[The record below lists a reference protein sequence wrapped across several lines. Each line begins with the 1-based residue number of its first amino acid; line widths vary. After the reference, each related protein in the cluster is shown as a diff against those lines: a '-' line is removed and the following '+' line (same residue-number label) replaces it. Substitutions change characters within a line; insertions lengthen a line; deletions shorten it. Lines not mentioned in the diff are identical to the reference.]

1 MFFFSGL
8 FGDVEQISHFDSYHP
23 VGSTGEIIFLGAVV
37 EIGEAIVIASFYLE
51 MADFGAQFYTEAGR
65 YTIIE
70 LVFHIHVMLFGG
82 KVGIVFPRTA
92 LCCSAFAAAVSAAPV
107 TTQGTGVGKHGDVTV
122 AVTFDSGK
130 IKDIKIVKQQENP
143 VLAAKVFTDLKQHV
157 IDTNSVQLDAISGAT
172 FSSKGFLDAVAD
184 AAKKAGVTLSKADKK
199 AIKKAV
205 KALPKE
211 SSYDVVVIGAGGAGF
226 SAAIEAKNAGAN
238 VVLLEKMPAVGGN
251 SLISGAEMNAAKN
264 WVQPKLGINDDSPE
278 LHAEDTYKGGDMKGD
293 MNVIKVMTHNALDA
307 AKWCRDYL
315 GVRFEDD
322 NLFFFGGHS
331 RKRALIPV
339 GHTGTEF
346 ITKFQA
352 KADEL
357 GIPVITNMKAE
368 ELIKDKS
375 GRVVGVKA
383 TMNGASYTF
392 NAKGGVVLATGGFGA
407 NPEMVKKYNPK
418 IDERFKTTD
427 APGTTGEALYMA
439 ERAGAQLVNMGYIQ
453 TYPICDPISGVIELI
468 ADARFDGA
476 IMLNQEGKRFVEELQ
491 RRDVLSEAILKQT
504 GGYCWVL
511 WNDKIGSISN
521 TVKEHPTEYEAF
533 TKQGIMATCDDL
545 KCVADFTKIPF
556 DSLKGTVNRVSSM
569 TGKGNDKDFNH
580 RSGLVD
586 MTQGKYYVIKA
597 VPSVHHTMGG
607 VRINEKAQALTAE
620 GKAIPGLWAAGEV
633 TGVTHGTNRLG
644 GNAYTDIIV
653 FGRIAGKAAAEAA
666 K

>member
-1 MFFFSGL
+1 MHFSRALIAGL
-8 FGDVEQISHFDSYHP
+8 V
-23 VGSTGEIIFLGAVV
+23 
-37 EIGEAIVIASFYLE
+37 
-51 MADFGAQFYTEAGR
+51 
-65 YTIIE
+65 
-70 LVFHIHVMLFGG
+70 
-82 KVGIVFPRTA
+82 
-92 LCCSAFAAAVSAAPV
+92 CSVFAAAVSAAPV

-199 AIKKAV
+199 AIKKV
-205 KALPKE
+205 VRTLPKE
-211 SSYDVVVIGAGGAGF
+211 STYDVVVIGAGGAGF

>member
-1 MFFFSGL
+1 MHFSRALIAGL
-8 FGDVEQISHFDSYHP
+8 V
-23 VGSTGEIIFLGAVV
+23 
-37 EIGEAIVIASFYLE
+37 
-51 MADFGAQFYTEAGR
+51 
-65 YTIIE
+65 
-70 LVFHIHVMLFGG
+70 
-82 KVGIVFPRTA
+82 
-92 LCCSAFAAAVSAAPV
+92 CSAFAAAVSAAPV

-199 AIKKAV
+199 AIKKVV
-205 KALPKE
+205 KTLPKE
-211 SSYDVVVIGAGGAGF
+211 STYDVVVIGAGGAGF

-357 GIPVITNMKAE
+357 GISVITNMKAE

>member
-1 MFFFSGL
+1 MQFSRALIAGL
-8 FGDVEQISHFDSYHP
+8 V
-23 VGSTGEIIFLGAVV
+23 
-37 EIGEAIVIASFYLE
+37 
-51 MADFGAQFYTEAGR
+51 
-65 YTIIE
+65 
-70 LVFHIHVMLFGG
+70 
-82 KVGIVFPRTA
+82 
-92 LCCSAFAAAVSAAPV
+92 CSAFAAAVSAAPV

-633 TGVTHGTNRLG
+633 TGATHGTNRLG

>member
-1 MFFFSGL
+1 MK
-8 FGDVEQISHFDSYHP
+8 
-23 VGSTGEIIFLGAVV
+23 STMIKSAVAMV
-37 EIGEAIVIASFYLE
+37 FA
-51 MADFGAQFYTEAGR
+51 AG
-65 YTIIE
+65 
-70 LVFHIHVMLFGG
+70 
-82 KVGIVFPRTA
+82 
-92 LCCSAFAAAVSAAPV
+92 FAAASMAAPV
-107 TTQGTGVGKHGDVTV
+107 TAEGTGVGKHGDITV
-122 AVTFDSGK
+122 AVTFDAGK
-130 IKDIKIVKQQENP
+130 IQDIKIVKNAENP
-143 VLAAKVFTDLKQHV
+143 ILAKKVFTDLKDQV
-157 IDTNSVQLDAISGAT
+157 VALSSTDVDLISGAT
-172 FSSKGFLDAVAD
+172 FSAKGFIDAVND
-184 AAKKAGVTLSKADKK
+184 AAKKAGVTLAKADKK
-199 AIKKAV
+199 ALKKAAR
-205 KALPKE
+205 KLPKT
-211 SSYDVVVIGAGGAGF
+211 SNYDVVVIGAGGAGF
-226 SAAIEAKNAGAN
+226 SAAITARNAGAN

-278 LHAEDTYKGGDMKGD
+278 LHAEDTFKGGDGKGD
-293 MNVIKVMTHNALDA
+293 MKVINVMTHQALDA

-346 ITKFQA
+346 IAKFQA

-368 ELIKDKS
+368 ELIKDKD

-383 TMNGASYTF
+383 TMDGSEYTF

-453 TYPICDPISGVIELI
+453 TYPICDPISGAIELI

-491 RRDVLSEAILKQT
+491 RRDVLSEAILNQT
-504 GGYCWVL
+504 GRYCWVL

-521 TVKEHPTEYEAF
+521 TVKAHANEYEAF
-533 TKQGIMATCDDL
+533 TKQGIMTTCDDL
-545 KCVADFTKIPF
+545 KCIADFTKIPF
-556 DSLKGTVNRVSSM
+556 DQLQKTVKRVSDM
-569 TGKGNDKDFNH
+569 AGKGNDKDFNH
-580 RSGLVD
+580 RAGLMD
-586 MTQGKYYVIKA
+586 MQQGKYYVIKA
-597 VPSVHHTMGG
+597 VPSTHHTMGG
-607 VRINEKAQALTAE
+607 VRINEKAEALTAE
-620 GKAIPGLWAAGEV
+620 GKVIPGLWAAGEV

-653 FGRIAGKAAAEAA
+653 FGRIAGEAAAKAA

>member
-1 MFFFSGL
+1 MK
-8 FGDVEQISHFDSYHP
+8 
-23 VGSTGEIIFLGAVV
+23 STMIKSAVAMV
-37 EIGEAIVIASFYLE
+37 FA
-51 MADFGAQFYTEAGR
+51 AG
-65 YTIIE
+65 
-70 LVFHIHVMLFGG
+70 
-82 KVGIVFPRTA
+82 
-92 LCCSAFAAAVSAAPV
+92 FAAASMAAPV
-107 TTQGTGVGKHGDVTV
+107 TAEGTGVGKHGDITV
-122 AVTFDSGK
+122 AVTFDAGK
-130 IKDIKIVKQQENP
+130 IQDIKIVKNAENP
-143 VLAAKVFTDLKQHV
+143 ILAKKVFTDLKDQV
-157 IDTNSVQLDAISGAT
+157 VALSSTDVDLISGAT
-172 FSSKGFLDAVAD
+172 FSAKGFIDAVND
-184 AAKKAGVTLSKADKK
+184 AAKKAGVTLAKADKK
-199 AIKKAV
+199 ALKKA
-205 KALPKE
+205 ARELPKT
-211 SSYDVVVIGAGGAGF
+211 SNYDVVVIGAGGAGF
-226 SAAIEAKNAGAN
+226 SAAITARSAGAN

-251 SLISGAEMNAAKN
+251 SLISGAEMNVARN

-278 LHAEDTYKGGDMKGD
+278 LHAQDTFKGGDGKGD
-293 MNVIKVMTHNALDA
+293 MKVINVMTHQALDA

-346 ITKFQA
+346 IAKFQA

-368 ELIKDKS
+368 ELIKNKD

-383 TMNGASYTF
+383 TMDGSEYTF

-427 APGTTGEALYMA
+427 APGSTGEALYMA

-453 TYPICDPISGVIELI
+453 TYPICDPISGAIELI

-491 RRDVLSEAILKQT
+491 RRDVLSEAILNQT
-504 GGYCWVL
+504 GQYCWVL
-511 WNDKIGSISN
+511 WNDNIGKISN
-521 TVKEHPTEYEAF
+521 TVKAHANEYEAF
-533 TKQGIMATCDDL
+533 TKQGVMATCDDL
-545 KCVADFTKIPF
+545 KCIADFTKIPF
-556 DSLKGTVNRVSSM
+556 DQLQKTVKRVSDM
-569 TGKGNDKDFNH
+569 AGKGNDKDFNH
-580 RSGLVD
+580 RAGLMD
-586 MTQGKYYVIKA
+586 MQQGKYYVIKA
-597 VPSVHHTMGG
+597 VPSTHHTMGG
-607 VRINEKAQALTAE
+607 VRINEKAEALTAE
-620 GKAIPGLWAAGEV
+620 GKVIPGLWAAGEV

-653 FGRIAGKAAAEAA
+653 FGRIAGEAAAKAA

>member
-1 MFFFSGL
+1 MQFSRALIAGL
-8 FGDVEQISHFDSYHP
+8 V
-23 VGSTGEIIFLGAVV
+23 
-37 EIGEAIVIASFYLE
+37 
-51 MADFGAQFYTEAGR
+51 
-65 YTIIE
+65 
-70 LVFHIHVMLFGG
+70 
-82 KVGIVFPRTA
+82 
-92 LCCSAFAAAVSAAPV
+92 CSAFAAAVSAAPV

-199 AIKKAV
+199 AIKKVV
-205 KALPKE
+205 KTLPKE

-556 DSLKGTVNRVSSM
+556 DSLKSTVNRVSSM

>member
-1 MFFFSGL
+1 MFKKTLLS
-8 FGDVEQISHFDSYHP
+8 
-23 VGSTGEIIFLGAVV
+23 
-37 EIGEAIVIASFYLE
+37 
-51 MADFGAQFYTEAGR
+51 
-65 YTIIE
+65 
-70 LVFHIHVMLFGG
+70 
-82 KVGIVFPRTA
+82 
-92 LCCSAFAAAVSAAPV
+92 AAALLAAGTLSASVFAAPV
-107 TTQGTGVGKHGDVTV
+107 TAEGTGVGKHGDITV
-122 AVTFDSGK
+122 AVTFDAGK
-130 IKDIKIVKQQENP
+130 IQDIKIVKNAENP
-143 VLAAKVFTDLKQHV
+143 ILAKKVFTDLKDQV
-157 IDTNSVQLDAISGAT
+157 VALSSTDVDLVSGAT
-172 FSSKGFLDAVAD
+172 FSAKGFIDAVND
-184 AAKKAGVTLSKADKK
+184 AAKKAGVTLAKADKK
-199 AIKKAV
+199 ALKKA
-205 KALPKE
+205 ARELPKT
-211 SSYDVVVIGAGGAGF
+211 SNYDVVVIGAGGAGF
-226 SAAIEAKNAGAN
+226 SAAITARNAGAN

-251 SLISGAEMNAAKN
+251 SLISGAEMNVAKN

-278 LHAEDTYKGGDMKGD
+278 LHAQDTFKGGDGKGD
-293 MNVIKVMTHNALDA
+293 MKVINVMTHEALDA

-346 ITKFQA
+346 IAKFQA

-368 ELIKDKS
+368 ELIKDKD

-383 TMNGASYTF
+383 TMDGSEYTF

-453 TYPICDPISGVIELI
+453 TYPICDPISGAIELI

-491 RRDVLSEAILKQT
+491 RRDVMSKAILEQT
-504 GGYCWVL
+504 GKYCYAIFNGEIEKRSHAITHHQDEVE
-511 WNDKIGSISN
+511 
-521 TVKEHPTEYEAF
+521 VF
-533 TKQGIMATCDDL
+533 TKTGILHKADTIEGI
-545 KCVADFTKIPF
+545 ADFFKIPV
-556 DSLKGTVNRVSSM
+556 DNLKATIARVNEFAR
-569 TGKGNDKDFNH
+569 TGKDLDFNY
-580 RSGLVD
+580 RSRFVD
-586 MTQGKYYVIKA
+586 LSTGPYWIYRG

-607 VRINEKAQALTAE
+607 LKINPKAEVLDAND
-620 GKAIPGLWAAGEV
+620 KPIPGLWAAGEV
-633 TGVTHGTNRLG
+633 TGCTHGTNRLG
-644 GNAYTDIIV
+644 SNAYTDIIV
-653 FGRIAGKAAAEAA
+653 FGRIAGAEAA

>member
-1 MFFFSGL
+1 MKSTMIKSAVAMVFA
-8 FGDVEQISHFDSYHP
+8 
-23 VGSTGEIIFLGAVV
+23 VG
-37 EIGEAIVIASFYLE
+37 
-51 MADFGAQFYTEAGR
+51 
-65 YTIIE
+65 
-70 LVFHIHVMLFGG
+70 
-82 KVGIVFPRTA
+82 
-92 LCCSAFAAAVSAAPV
+92 FAAASMAAPV
-107 TTQGTGVGKHGDVTV
+107 TAEGTGVGKHGDITV
-122 AVTFDSGK
+122 AVTFDAGK
-130 IKDIKIVKQQENP
+130 IQDIKIVKNAENP
-143 VLAAKVFTDLKQHV
+143 ILAKKVFTDLKDQV
-157 IDTNSVQLDAISGAT
+157 VALSSTDVDLISGAT
-172 FSSKGFLDAVAD
+172 FSAKGFIDAVND
-184 AAKKAGVTLSKADKK
+184 AAKKAGVTLAKADKK
-199 AIKKAV
+199 ALKKAAR
-205 KALPKE
+205 KLPKT
-211 SSYDVVVIGAGGAGF
+211 SNYDVVVIGAGGAGF
-226 SAAIEAKNAGAN
+226 SAAITARNAGAN

-278 LHAEDTYKGGDMKGD
+278 LHAEDTFKGGDGKGD
-293 MNVIKVMTHNALDA
+293 MKVINVMTHQALDA

-346 ITKFQA
+346 IAKFQA

-368 ELIKDKS
+368 ELIKNKD

-383 TMNGASYTF
+383 TMDGSEYTF

-439 ERAGAQLVNMGYIQ
+439 ERAGAELVNMGYIQ
-453 TYPICDPISGVIELI
+453 TYPICDPLSGAIELI

-491 RRDVLSEAILKQT
+491 RRDVLSEAILNQT
-504 GGYCWVL
+504 GRYCWVL
-511 WNDKIGSISN
+511 WNDNIGKISN
-521 TVKEHPTEYEAF
+521 TVKAHANEYEAF
-533 TKQGIMATCDDL
+533 TKQGIMTTCDDL
-545 KCVADFTKIPF
+545 KCIADFTKIPF
-556 DSLKGTVNRVSSM
+556 DQLQKTVKRVSDM
-569 TGKGNDKDFNH
+569 AGKGNDKDFNH
-580 RSGLVD
+580 RAGLMD
-586 MTQGKYYVIKA
+586 MQQGKYYVIKA
-597 VPSVHHTMGG
+597 VPSTHHTMGG
-607 VRINEKAQALTAE
+607 VRINEKAEALTAE
-620 GKAIPGLWAAGEV
+620 GKVIPGLWAAGEV

-653 FGRIAGKAAAEAA
+653 FGRIAGEAAAKAA

>member
-1 MFFFSGL
+1 MQFSRALIAGL
-8 FGDVEQISHFDSYHP
+8 V
-23 VGSTGEIIFLGAVV
+23 
-37 EIGEAIVIASFYLE
+37 
-51 MADFGAQFYTEAGR
+51 
-65 YTIIE
+65 
-70 LVFHIHVMLFGG
+70 
-82 KVGIVFPRTA
+82 
-92 LCCSAFAAAVSAAPV
+92 CSAFAAAVSAAPV

-620 GKAIPGLWAAGEV
+620 SKAIPGLWAAGEV

>member
-1 MFFFSGL
+1 MK
-8 FGDVEQISHFDSYHP
+8 
-23 VGSTGEIIFLGAVV
+23 STMIKSAVAMV
-37 EIGEAIVIASFYLE
+37 FA
-51 MADFGAQFYTEAGR
+51 AG
-65 YTIIE
+65 
-70 LVFHIHVMLFGG
+70 
-82 KVGIVFPRTA
+82 
-92 LCCSAFAAAVSAAPV
+92 FAAASMAAPV
-107 TTQGTGVGKHGDVTV
+107 TAEGTGVGKHGDITV
-122 AVTFDSGK
+122 AVTFDAGK
-130 IKDIKIVKQQENP
+130 IQDIKIVKNAENP
-143 VLAAKVFTDLKQHV
+143 ILAKKVFTDLKDQV
-157 IDTNSVQLDAISGAT
+157 VALSSTDVDLVSGAT
-172 FSSKGFLDAVAD
+172 FSAKGFIDAVND
-184 AAKKAGVTLSKADKK
+184 AAKKAGVTLAKADKK
-199 AIKKAV
+199 ALKKA
-205 KALPKE
+205 ARELPKT
-211 SSYDVVVIGAGGAGF
+211 SNYDVVVIGAGGAGF
-226 SAAIEAKNAGAN
+226 SAAITARNAGAN

-251 SLISGAEMNAAKN
+251 SLISGAEMNVARN

-278 LHAEDTYKGGDMKGD
+278 LHAQDTYKGGDGKGD
-293 MNVIKVMTHNALDA
+293 MKVINVMTHEALDA

-346 ITKFQA
+346 IAKFQA

-368 ELIKDKS
+368 ELIKDKD

-383 TMNGASYTF
+383 TMDGSEYTF

-453 TYPICDPISGVIELI
+453 TYPICDPISGAIELI

-491 RRDVLSEAILKQT
+491 RRDVLSEAILNQT
-504 GGYCWVL
+504 GRYCWVL

-521 TVKEHPTEYEAF
+521 TVKAHANEYEAF
-533 TKQGIMATCDDL
+533 TKQGVMTTCDDL
-545 KCVADFTKIPF
+545 KCIADFTKIPF
-556 DSLKGTVNRVSSM
+556 DQLRKTVKRVSDM
-569 TGKGNDKDFNH
+569 AGKGNDKDFNH

-586 MTQGKYYVIKA
+586 MQQGKYYVIKA
-597 VPSVHHTMGG
+597 VPSTHHTMGG
-607 VRINEKAQALTAE
+607 VRINEKAEALTAE
-620 GKAIPGLWAAGEV
+620 GKVIPGLWAAGEV

-653 FGRIAGKAAAEAA
+653 FGRIVGEAAAKAA

>member
-1 MFFFSGL
+1 MKSTMIKSAVAMVFA
-8 FGDVEQISHFDSYHP
+8 
-23 VGSTGEIIFLGAVV
+23 VG
-37 EIGEAIVIASFYLE
+37 
-51 MADFGAQFYTEAGR
+51 
-65 YTIIE
+65 
-70 LVFHIHVMLFGG
+70 
-82 KVGIVFPRTA
+82 
-92 LCCSAFAAAVSAAPV
+92 FAAASMAAPV
-107 TTQGTGVGKHGDVTV
+107 TAEGTGVGKHGDITV
-122 AVTFDSGK
+122 AVTFDAGK
-130 IKDIKIVKQQENP
+130 IQDIKIVKNAENP
-143 VLAAKVFTDLKQHV
+143 ILAKKVFTDLKDQV
-157 IDTNSVQLDAISGAT
+157 VALSSTDVDLISGAT
-172 FSSKGFLDAVAD
+172 FSAKGFIDAVND
-184 AAKKAGVTLSKADKK
+184 AAKKAGVTLAKADKK
-199 AIKKAV
+199 ALKKA
-205 KALPKE
+205 ARELPKT
-211 SSYDVVVIGAGGAGF
+211 SNYDVVVIGAGGAGF
-226 SAAIEAKNAGAN
+226 SAAITAKNAGAN

-251 SLISGAEMNAAKN
+251 SLISGAEMNVAKN

-278 LHAEDTYKGGDMKGD
+278 LHAQDTFKGGDGKGD
-293 MNVIKVMTHNALDA
+293 MKVINVMTHEALDA

-346 ITKFQA
+346 IAKFQA

-368 ELIKDKS
+368 ELIKDKD

-383 TMNGASYTF
+383 TMDGSEYTF

-427 APGTTGEALYMA
+427 APGSTGEALYMA
-439 ERAGAQLVNMGYIQ
+439 ERAGAELVNMGYIQ
-453 TYPICDPISGVIELI
+453 TYPICDPLSGAIELI

-491 RRDVLSEAILKQT
+491 RRDVLSEAILNQT
-504 GGYCWVL
+504 GRYCWVL

-521 TVKEHPTEYEAF
+521 TVKAHANEYEAF
-533 TKQGIMATCDDL
+533 TKQGIMTTCDDL
-545 KCVADFTKIPF
+545 KCIADFTKIPF
-556 DSLKGTVNRVSSM
+556 DQLQKTVKRVSDM
-569 TGKGNDKDFNH
+569 AGKGNDKDFNH
-580 RSGLVD
+580 RAGLMD
-586 MTQGKYYVIKA
+586 MQQGKYYVIKA
-597 VPSVHHTMGG
+597 VPSTHHTMGG
-607 VRINEKAQALTAE
+607 VRINEKAEALTAE
-620 GKAIPGLWAAGEV
+620 GKVIPGLWAAGEV

-653 FGRIAGKAAAEAA
+653 FGRIAGEAAAKAA

>member
-1 MFFFSGL
+1 MHFSRALIAGL
-8 FGDVEQISHFDSYHP
+8 V
-23 VGSTGEIIFLGAVV
+23 
-37 EIGEAIVIASFYLE
+37 
-51 MADFGAQFYTEAGR
+51 
-65 YTIIE
+65 
-70 LVFHIHVMLFGG
+70 
-82 KVGIVFPRTA
+82 
-92 LCCSAFAAAVSAAPV
+92 CSAFAAAVSAAPV

-315 GVRFEDD
+315 GVRFEDG

>member
-1 MFFFSGL
+1 MK
-8 FGDVEQISHFDSYHP
+8 
-23 VGSTGEIIFLGAVV
+23 STMIKSAVAMV
-37 EIGEAIVIASFYLE
+37 FA
-51 MADFGAQFYTEAGR
+51 AG
-65 YTIIE
+65 
-70 LVFHIHVMLFGG
+70 
-82 KVGIVFPRTA
+82 
-92 LCCSAFAAAVSAAPV
+92 FAAASMAAPV
-107 TTQGTGVGKHGDVTV
+107 TAEGTGVGKHGDITV
-122 AVTFDSGK
+122 AVTFDAGK
-130 IKDIKIVKQQENP
+130 ILDIKIVKNAENP
-143 VLAAKVFTDLKQHV
+143 ILAKKVFTDLKDQV
-157 IDTNSVQLDAISGAT
+157 VALSSTDVDLISGAT
-172 FSSKGFLDAVAD
+172 FSAKGFIDAVND
-184 AAKKAGVTLSKADKK
+184 AAKKAGVTLAKADKK
-199 AIKKAV
+199 ALKKAAR
-205 KALPKE
+205 KLPKT
-211 SSYDVVVIGAGGAGF
+211 SNYDVVVIGAGGAGF
-226 SAAIEAKNAGAN
+226 SAAITARNAGAN

-278 LHAEDTYKGGDMKGD
+278 LHAEDTFKGGDGKGD
-293 MNVIKVMTHNALDA
+293 MKVINVMTHQALDA

-346 ITKFQA
+346 IAKFQA

-368 ELIKDKS
+368 ELIKNKD

-383 TMNGASYTF
+383 TMDGSEYTF

-427 APGTTGEALYMA
+427 APGSTGEALYMA
-439 ERAGAQLVNMGYIQ
+439 ERAGAELVNMGYIQ
-453 TYPICDPISGVIELI
+453 TYPICDPLSGAIELI

-491 RRDVLSEAILKQT
+491 RRDVLSEAILNQT
-504 GGYCWVL
+504 GQYCWVL
-511 WNDKIGSISN
+511 WNDNIGKISN
-521 TVKEHPTEYEAF
+521 TVKAHANEYEAF
-533 TKQGIMATCDDL
+533 TKQGIMTTCDDL
-545 KCVADFTKIPF
+545 KCIADFTKIPF
-556 DSLKGTVNRVSSM
+556 DQLQKTVKRVSDM
-569 TGKGNDKDFNH
+569 AGKGNDKDFNH
-580 RSGLVD
+580 RAGLMD
-586 MTQGKYYVIKA
+586 MQQGKYYVIKA
-597 VPSVHHTMGG
+597 VPSTHHTMGG
-607 VRINEKAQALTAE
+607 VRINEKAEALTAE
-620 GKAIPGLWAAGEV
+620 GKVIPGLWAAGEV

-653 FGRIAGKAAAEAA
+653 FGRIAGEAAAKAA

>member
-1 MFFFSGL
+1 MK
-8 FGDVEQISHFDSYHP
+8 
-23 VGSTGEIIFLGAVV
+23 STMIKSAVAMV
-37 EIGEAIVIASFYLE
+37 
-51 MADFGAQFYTEAGR
+51 
-65 YTIIE
+65 
-70 LVFHIHVMLFGG
+70 
-82 KVGIVFPRTA
+82 
-92 LCCSAFAAAVSAAPV
+92 FAAGFATASMAAPV
-107 TTQGTGVGKHGDVTV
+107 TAEGTGVGKHGDITV
-122 AVTFDSGK
+122 AVTFDAGK
-130 IKDIKIVKQQENP
+130 IQDIKIVKNAENP
-143 VLAAKVFTDLKQHV
+143 ILAKKVFTDLKDQV
-157 IDTNSVQLDAISGAT
+157 VALSSTDVDLISGAT
-172 FSSKGFLDAVAD
+172 FSAKGFIDAVND
-184 AAKKAGVTLSKADKK
+184 AAKKAGVTLAKADKK
-199 AIKKAV
+199 ALKKA
-205 KALPKE
+205 ARELPKT
-211 SSYDVVVIGAGGAGF
+211 SNYDVVVIGAGGAGF
-226 SAAIEAKNAGAN
+226 SAAITAKNAGAN

-251 SLISGAEMNAAKN
+251 SLISGAEMNVAKN

-278 LHAEDTYKGGDMKGD
+278 LHAQDTFKGGDGKGD
-293 MNVIKVMTHNALDA
+293 MKVINVMTHEALDA

-346 ITKFQA
+346 IAKFQA

-368 ELIKDKS
+368 ELIKNKD

-383 TMNGASYTF
+383 TMDGSEYTF

-453 TYPICDPISGVIELI
+453 TYPICDPISGAIELI

-491 RRDVLSEAILKQT
+491 RRDVLSEAILNQT
-504 GGYCWVL
+504 GQYCWVL
-511 WNDKIGSISN
+511 WNDNIGKISN
-521 TVKEHPTEYEAF
+521 TVKAHANEYEAF
-533 TKQGIMATCDDL
+533 TKQGIMTTCDDL
-545 KCVADFTKIPF
+545 KCIADFTKIPF
-556 DSLKGTVNRVSSM
+556 DQLQKTVKRVSDM
-569 TGKGNDKDFNH
+569 AGKGNDKDFNH
-580 RSGLVD
+580 RAGLMD
-586 MTQGKYYVIKA
+586 MQQGKYYVIKA
-597 VPSVHHTMGG
+597 VPSTHHTMGG
-607 VRINEKAQALTAE
+607 VRINEKAEALTAE
-620 GKAIPGLWAAGEV
+620 GKVIPGLWAAGEV

-653 FGRIAGKAAAEAA
+653 FGRIAGEAAAKAA

>member
-1 MFFFSGL
+1 MMKK
-8 FGDVEQISHFDSYHP
+8 
-23 VGSTGEIIFLGAVV
+23 T
-37 EIGEAIVIASFYLE
+37 
-51 MADFGAQFYTEAGR
+51 
-65 YTIIE
+65 
-70 LVFHIHVMLFGG
+70 LV
-82 KVGIVFPRTA
+82 TA
-92 LCCSAFAAAVSAAPV
+92 LIATVFAGGAMAAAVTAE
-107 TTQGTGVGKHGDVTV
+107 GTGVGKHGDVTV
-122 AVTFDSGK
+122 SVTFDGGK
-130 IKDIKIVKQQENP
+130 ITDIKVVKEQENK
-143 VLAAKVFTDLKQHV
+143 VLARGVYTDLKDQV
-157 IDTNSVQLDAISGAT
+157 IATNSADLDVISGAT
-172 FSSKGFLDAVAD
+172 FTSKGFLDAVKD

-199 AIKKAV
+199 AIKKVA
-205 KALPKE
+205 KDLPKT
-211 SSYDVVVIGAGGAGF
+211 SSYDVVVVGAGGAGF

-293 MNVIKVMTHNALDA
+293 MKVINVMTHNALDA
-307 AKWCRDYL
+307 ALWCRDYL

-357 GIPVITNMKAE
+357 GIPVITNMKMTD
-368 ELIKDKS
+368 LILDKD
-375 GRVVGVKA
+375 GRVSGVKA
-383 TMNGASYTF
+383 TMNGAEYTF

-407 NPEMVKKYNPK
+407 NKEMVKKYNPK
-418 IDERFKTTD
+418 IDERFMTTD
-427 APGTTGEALYMA
+427 APGTTGEALYIA
-439 ERAGAQLVNMGYIQ
+439 EKAGAELVNMGYIQ

-468 ADARFDGA
+468 ADSRFDGA
-476 IMLNQEGKRFVEELQ
+476 IMLNQEGKRFVEELD

-511 WNDKIGSISN
+511 WNDNIGKISN
-521 TVKEHPTEYEAF
+521 TVGTHTTEYEAF

-545 KCVADFTKIPF
+545 KCIADFTKIPF
-556 DSLKGTVNRVSSM
+556 DQLKKTVDRVSSM
-569 TGKGNDKDFNH
+569 AGKGNDKDFNH
-580 RSGLVD
+580 RGGLMD
-586 MTQGKYYVIKA
+586 MSQGKYYVIKA
-597 VPSVHHTMGG
+597 VPSTHHTMGG
-607 VRINEKAQALTAE
+607 IRINEKAQALTKE
-620 GKAIPGLWAAGEV
+620 GKVIPGLWAAGEV

>member
-1 MFFFSGL
+1 MK
-8 FGDVEQISHFDSYHP
+8 
-23 VGSTGEIIFLGAVV
+23 STMIKSAVAMV
-37 EIGEAIVIASFYLE
+37 FA
-51 MADFGAQFYTEAGR
+51 AG
-65 YTIIE
+65 
-70 LVFHIHVMLFGG
+70 
-82 KVGIVFPRTA
+82 
-92 LCCSAFAAAVSAAPV
+92 FAAASMAAPV
-107 TTQGTGVGKHGDVTV
+107 TAEGTGVGKHGDITV
-122 AVTFDSGK
+122 AVTFDAGK
-130 IKDIKIVKQQENP
+130 IQDIKIVKNAENP
-143 VLAAKVFTDLKQHV
+143 ILAKKVFTDLKDQV
-157 IDTNSVQLDAISGAT
+157 VALSSTDVDLISGAT
-172 FSSKGFLDAVAD
+172 FSAKGFIDAVND
-184 AAKKAGVTLSKADKK
+184 AAKKAGVTLAKADKK
-199 AIKKAV
+199 ALKKA
-205 KALPKE
+205 ARELPKT
-211 SSYDVVVIGAGGAGF
+211 SNYGVVVIGAGGAGF
-226 SAAIEAKNAGAN
+226 SAAITAKNAGAN

-251 SLISGAEMNAAKN
+251 SLISGAEMNVARN

-278 LHAEDTYKGGDMKGD
+278 LHAQDTFKGGDGKGD
-293 MNVIKVMTHNALDA
+293 MKVINVMTHEALDA

-346 ITKFQA
+346 IAKFQA

-368 ELIKDKS
+368 ELIKDKD

-383 TMNGASYTF
+383 TMDGSEYTF

-439 ERAGAQLVNMGYIQ
+439 ERAGAELVNMGYIQ
-453 TYPICDPISGVIELI
+453 TYPICDPLSGAIELI

-491 RRDVLSEAILKQT
+491 RRDVLSEAILNQT
-504 GGYCWVL
+504 GRYCWVL

-521 TVKEHPTEYEAF
+521 TVKAHANEYEAF
-533 TKQGIMATCDDL
+533 TKQGIMTTCDDL
-545 KCVADFTKIPF
+545 KCIADFTKIPF
-556 DSLKGTVNRVSSM
+556 DQLQKTVKRVSDM
-569 TGKGNDKDFNH
+569 AGKGNDKDFNH
-580 RSGLVD
+580 RAGLMD
-586 MTQGKYYVIKA
+586 MQQGKYYVIKA
-597 VPSVHHTMGG
+597 VPSTHHTMGG
-607 VRINEKAQALTAE
+607 VRINEKAEALTAE
-620 GKAIPGLWAAGEV
+620 GKVIPGLWAAGEV

-653 FGRIAGKAAAEAA
+653 FGRIAGEAAAKAA

>member
-1 MFFFSGL
+1 MK
-8 FGDVEQISHFDSYHP
+8 
-23 VGSTGEIIFLGAVV
+23 STMIKSAVAMV
-37 EIGEAIVIASFYLE
+37 FA
-51 MADFGAQFYTEAGR
+51 AG
-65 YTIIE
+65 
-70 LVFHIHVMLFGG
+70 
-82 KVGIVFPRTA
+82 
-92 LCCSAFAAAVSAAPV
+92 FAAASMAAPV
-107 TTQGTGVGKHGDVTV
+107 TAEGTGVGKHGDITV
-122 AVTFDSGK
+122 AVTFDAGK
-130 IKDIKIVKQQENP
+130 IQDIKIVKNAENP
-143 VLAAKVFTDLKQHV
+143 ILAKKVFTDLKDQV
-157 IDTNSVQLDAISGAT
+157 VALSSTDVDLISGAT
-172 FSSKGFLDAVAD
+172 FSAKGFIDAVND
-184 AAKKAGVTLSKADKK
+184 AAKKAGVTLAKADKK
-199 AIKKAV
+199 ALKKAAR
-205 KALPKE
+205 KLPKT
-211 SSYDVVVIGAGGAGF
+211 SNYDVVVIGAGGAGF
-226 SAAIEAKNAGAN
+226 SAAITARNAGAN

-251 SLISGAEMNAAKN
+251 SLISGAEMNVAKN

-278 LHAEDTYKGGDMKGD
+278 LHAEDTFKGGDGKGD
-293 MNVIKVMTHNALDA
+293 MKVINVMTHQALDA

-346 ITKFQA
+346 IAKFQA

-368 ELIKDKS
+368 ELIKNKD

-383 TMNGASYTF
+383 TMDGSEYTF

-453 TYPICDPISGVIELI
+453 TYPICDPISGAIELI

-491 RRDVLSEAILKQT
+491 RRDVLSEAILNQT
-504 GGYCWVL
+504 GQYCWVL
-511 WNDKIGSISN
+511 WNDNIGKISN
-521 TVKEHPTEYEAF
+521 TVKAHANEYEAF
-533 TKQGIMATCDDL
+533 TKQGIMTTCDDL
-545 KCVADFTKIPF
+545 KCIADFTKIPF
-556 DSLKGTVNRVSSM
+556 DQLRKTVKRVSDM
-569 TGKGNDKDFNH
+569 AGKGNDKDFNH

-586 MTQGKYYVIKA
+586 MQQGKYYVIKA
-597 VPSVHHTMGG
+597 VPSTHHTMGG
-607 VRINEKAQALTAE
+607 VRINEKAEALTAE
-620 GKAIPGLWAAGEV
+620 GKVIPGLWAAGEV

-653 FGRIAGKAAAEAA
+653 FGRIAGEAAAKAA

>member
-1 MFFFSGL
+1 MKSTMIKSAVAMVFA
-8 FGDVEQISHFDSYHP
+8 
-23 VGSTGEIIFLGAVV
+23 VG
-37 EIGEAIVIASFYLE
+37 
-51 MADFGAQFYTEAGR
+51 
-65 YTIIE
+65 
-70 LVFHIHVMLFGG
+70 
-82 KVGIVFPRTA
+82 
-92 LCCSAFAAAVSAAPV
+92 FAAASMAAPV
-107 TTQGTGVGKHGDVTV
+107 TAEGTGVGKHGDITV
-122 AVTFDSGK
+122 AVTFDAGK
-130 IKDIKIVKQQENP
+130 IQDIKIVKNAENP
-143 VLAAKVFTDLKQHV
+143 ILAKKVFTDLKDQV
-157 IDTNSVQLDAISGAT
+157 VALSSTDVDLVSGAT
-172 FSSKGFLDAVAD
+172 FSAKGFIDAVND
-184 AAKKAGVTLSKADKK
+184 AAKKAGVTLAKADKK
-199 AIKKAV
+199 ALKKA
-205 KALPKE
+205 ARELPKT
-211 SSYDVVVIGAGGAGF
+211 SNYDVVVIGAGGAGF
-226 SAAIEAKNAGAN
+226 SAAITARNAGAN

-251 SLISGAEMNAAKN
+251 SLISGAEMNVAKN

-278 LHAEDTYKGGDMKGD
+278 LHAQDTFKGGDGKGD
-293 MNVIKVMTHNALDA
+293 MKVINVMTHEALDA

-346 ITKFQA
+346 IAKFQA

-368 ELIKDKS
+368 ELIKDKD

-383 TMNGASYTF
+383 TMDGSEYTF

-453 TYPICDPISGVIELI
+453 TYPICDPISGAIELI

-491 RRDVLSEAILKQT
+491 RRDVLSEAILNQT
-504 GGYCWVL
+504 GRYCWVL

-521 TVKEHPTEYEAF
+521 TVKAHANEYEAF
-533 TKQGIMATCDDL
+533 TKQGIMTTCDDL
-545 KCVADFTKIPF
+545 KCIADFTKIPF
-556 DSLKGTVNRVSSM
+556 DQLRKTVKRVSDM
-569 TGKGNDKDFNH
+569 AGKGNDKDFNH
-580 RSGLVD
+580 RAGLMD
-586 MTQGKYYVIKA
+586 MQQGKYYVIKA
-597 VPSVHHTMGG
+597 VPSTHHTMGG
-607 VRINEKAQALTAE
+607 VRINEKAEALTAE
-620 GKAIPGLWAAGEV
+620 GKVIPGLWAAGEV

-653 FGRIAGKAAAEAA
+653 FGRIAGEAAAKAA

>member
-1 MFFFSGL
+1 MK
-8 FGDVEQISHFDSYHP
+8 
-23 VGSTGEIIFLGAVV
+23 STMIKSAVAMV
-37 EIGEAIVIASFYLE
+37 FA
-51 MADFGAQFYTEAGR
+51 AG
-65 YTIIE
+65 
-70 LVFHIHVMLFGG
+70 
-82 KVGIVFPRTA
+82 
-92 LCCSAFAAAVSAAPV
+92 FAAASMAAPV
-107 TTQGTGVGKHGDVTV
+107 TAEGTGVGKHGDITV
-122 AVTFDSGK
+122 AVTFDAGK
-130 IKDIKIVKQQENP
+130 IQDIKIVKNAENP
-143 VLAAKVFTDLKQHV
+143 ILAKKVFTDLKDQV
-157 IDTNSVQLDAISGAT
+157 VALSSTDVDLISGAT
-172 FSSKGFLDAVAD
+172 FSAKGFIDAVND
-184 AAKKAGVTLSKADKK
+184 AAKKAGVTLAKADKK
-199 AIKKAV
+199 ALKKA
-205 KALPKE
+205 ARELPKT
-211 SSYDVVVIGAGGAGF
+211 SNYDVVVIGAGGAGF
-226 SAAIEAKNAGAN
+226 SAAITARNAGAN

-251 SLISGAEMNAAKN
+251 SLISGAEMNVARN

-278 LHAEDTYKGGDMKGD
+278 LHAQDTFKGGDGKGD
-293 MNVIKVMTHNALDA
+293 MKVINVMTHEALDA

-346 ITKFQA
+346 IAKFQA

-368 ELIKDKS
+368 ELIKDKD

-383 TMNGASYTF
+383 TMDGSEYTF

-439 ERAGAQLVNMGYIQ
+439 ERAGAELVNMGYIQ
-453 TYPICDPISGVIELI
+453 TYPICDPISGAIELI

-491 RRDVLSEAILKQT
+491 RRDVLSEAILNQT
-504 GGYCWVL
+504 GRYCWVL

-521 TVKEHPTEYEAF
+521 TVKAHANEYEAF
-533 TKQGIMATCDDL
+533 TKQGIMTTCDDL
-545 KCVADFTKIPF
+545 KCIADFTKIPF
-556 DSLKGTVNRVSSM
+556 DQLQKTVKRVSDM
-569 TGKGNDKDFNH
+569 AGKGNDKDFNH

-586 MTQGKYYVIKA
+586 MQQGKYYVIKA
-597 VPSVHHTMGG
+597 VPSTHHTMGG
-607 VRINEKAQALTAE
+607 VRINEKAEALTAE
-620 GKAIPGLWAAGEV
+620 GKVIPGLWAAGEV

-653 FGRIAGKAAAEAA
+653 FGRIAGEAAAKAA

>member
-1 MFFFSGL
+1 MK
-8 FGDVEQISHFDSYHP
+8 
-23 VGSTGEIIFLGAVV
+23 STMIKSAVAMV
-37 EIGEAIVIASFYLE
+37 FA
-51 MADFGAQFYTEAGR
+51 AG
-65 YTIIE
+65 
-70 LVFHIHVMLFGG
+70 
-82 KVGIVFPRTA
+82 
-92 LCCSAFAAAVSAAPV
+92 FAAASMAAPV
-107 TTQGTGVGKHGDVTV
+107 TAEGTGVGKHGDITV
-122 AVTFDSGK
+122 AVTFDAGK
-130 IKDIKIVKQQENP
+130 IQDIKIVKNAENP
-143 VLAAKVFTDLKQHV
+143 ILAKKVFTDLKDQV
-157 IDTNSVQLDAISGAT
+157 VALSSTDVDLISGAT
-172 FSSKGFLDAVAD
+172 FSAKGFIDAVND
-184 AAKKAGVTLSKADKK
+184 AAKKAGVTLAKADKK
-199 AIKKAV
+199 ALKKAAR
-205 KALPKE
+205 KLPKT
-211 SSYDVVVIGAGGAGF
+211 SNYDVVVIGAGGAGF
-226 SAAIEAKNAGAN
+226 SAAITARNAGAN

-278 LHAEDTYKGGDMKGD
+278 LHAQDTFKGGDGKGD
-293 MNVIKVMTHNALDA
+293 MKVINVMTHQALDA

-346 ITKFQA
+346 IAKFQA

-368 ELIKDKS
+368 ELIKNKD

-383 TMNGASYTF
+383 TMDGSEYTF

-453 TYPICDPISGVIELI
+453 TYPICDPISGAIELI

-491 RRDVLSEAILKQT
+491 RRDVLSEAILNQT
-504 GGYCWVL
+504 GRYCWVL

-521 TVKEHPTEYEAF
+521 TVKAHANEYEAF
-533 TKQGIMATCDDL
+533 TKQGVMTTCDDL
-545 KCVADFTKIPF
+545 KCIADFTKIPF
-556 DSLKGTVNRVSSM
+556 DQLQKTVKRVSDM
-569 TGKGNDKDFNH
+569 AGKGNDKDFNH

-586 MTQGKYYVIKA
+586 MQQGKYYVIKA
-597 VPSVHHTMGG
+597 VPSTHHTMGG
-607 VRINEKAQALTAE
+607 VRINEKAEALTAE
-620 GKAIPGLWAAGEV
+620 GKVIPGLWAAGEV

-653 FGRIAGKAAAEAA
+653 FGRIAGEAAAKAA

>member
-1 MFFFSGL
+1 MKSTMIKSAVAMVFA
-8 FGDVEQISHFDSYHP
+8 
-23 VGSTGEIIFLGAVV
+23 VG
-37 EIGEAIVIASFYLE
+37 
-51 MADFGAQFYTEAGR
+51 
-65 YTIIE
+65 
-70 LVFHIHVMLFGG
+70 
-82 KVGIVFPRTA
+82 
-92 LCCSAFAAAVSAAPV
+92 FAAASMAAPV
-107 TTQGTGVGKHGDVTV
+107 TAEGTGVGKHGDITV
-122 AVTFDSGK
+122 AVTFDAGK
-130 IKDIKIVKQQENP
+130 IQDIKIVKNAENP
-143 VLAAKVFTDLKQHV
+143 ILAKKVFTDLKDQV
-157 IDTNSVQLDAISGAT
+157 VALSSTDVDLISGAT
-172 FSSKGFLDAVAD
+172 FSAKGFIDAVND
-184 AAKKAGVTLSKADKK
+184 AAKKAGVTLAKADKK
-199 AIKKAV
+199 ALKKA
-205 KALPKE
+205 ARELPKT
-211 SSYDVVVIGAGGAGF
+211 SNYDVVVIGAGGAGF
-226 SAAIEAKNAGAN
+226 SAAITARNAGAN

-251 SLISGAEMNAAKN
+251 SLISGAEMNVAKN

-278 LHAEDTYKGGDMKGD
+278 LHAQDTFKGGDGKGD
-293 MNVIKVMTHNALDA
+293 MKVINVMTHQALDA

-346 ITKFQA
+346 IAKFQA

-368 ELIKDKS
+368 ELIKNKD

-383 TMNGASYTF
+383 TMDGSEYTF

-427 APGTTGEALYMA
+427 APGSTGEALYMA
-439 ERAGAQLVNMGYIQ
+439 ERAGAELVNMGYIQ
-453 TYPICDPISGVIELI
+453 TYPICDPLSGAIELI

-491 RRDVLSEAILKQT
+491 RRDVLSEAILNQT
-504 GGYCWVL
+504 GRYCWVL

-521 TVKEHPTEYEAF
+521 TVKAHANEYEAF
-533 TKQGIMATCDDL
+533 TKQGIMTTCDDL
-545 KCVADFTKIPF
+545 KCIADFTKIPF
-556 DSLKGTVNRVSSM
+556 DQLQKTVKRVSDM
-569 TGKGNDKDFNH
+569 AGKGNDKDFNH
-580 RSGLVD
+580 RAGLMD
-586 MTQGKYYVIKA
+586 MQQGKYYVIKA
-597 VPSVHHTMGG
+597 VPSTHHTMGG
-607 VRINEKAQALTAE
+607 VRINEKAEALTAE
-620 GKAIPGLWAAGEV
+620 GKVIPGLWAAGEV

-653 FGRIAGKAAAEAA
+653 FGRIAGEAAAKAA